1 MLVDLDDEYEDGDE
15 TGDNELL
22 VFLILKNSKLNNY
35 KILVHSDLTE
45 LLPESNEESKA

>member
-45 LLPESNEESKA
+45 EESKAWESDQE